1 MANNSSGKPGAQP
14 AELAMNRVL
23 QAERDAEQAVRD
35 CEAQAGRMLLEAQ
48 ARANRIS
55 SRTDERITLIQMRSY
70 QQVAAQIKQLEHAE
84 SIARQEQEQ
93 SYRIDETGLA
103 ECIEEIAVYLTGGAR
118 PGTGDGET
126 TE

>member
-1 MANNSSGKPGAQP
+1 MANHSADTPDAQP

-35 CEAQAGRMLLEAQ
+35 CEEESGRMRLAAQ

-55 SRTDERITLIQMRSY
+55 ARTDERITRMQVRAY
-70 QQVAAQIKQLEHAE
+70 QQVTEEIKRLEHAQR
-84 SIARQEQEQ
+84 IAMQEQEQ

-103 ECIEEIAVYLTGGAR
+103 ECIEEVAARLTGGSPAR
-118 PGTGDGET
+118 PDSGDAPR
-126 TE
+126 